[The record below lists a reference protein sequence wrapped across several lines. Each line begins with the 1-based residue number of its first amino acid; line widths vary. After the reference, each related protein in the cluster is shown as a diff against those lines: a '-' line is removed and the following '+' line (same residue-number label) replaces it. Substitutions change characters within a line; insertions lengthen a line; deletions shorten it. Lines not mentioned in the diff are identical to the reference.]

1 MYSKHIISR
10 VFYFVQE
17 KVLSITICLVCVPLF
32 FLDSSKCDW
41 HIPVACHNDAFLFL
55 TPLSH
60 IIIWFSPFVVLDVH
74 ICRDDDQNTA
84 THSPVL
90 MKEKNLS

>member
-1 MYSKHIISR
+1 MAALDGLEGFLLNPIL
-10 VFYFVQE
+10 
-17 KVLSITICLVCVPLF
+17 LSLTVAI
-32 FLDSSKCDW
+32 DDW